1 VSFYSA
7 DPVPSELDPITS
19 EYLSR
24 QLNAIGVALTPG
36 AQVQVPK
43 SGTVPLRAVEGGLV
57 YVPDD
62 GMYACIKTE
71 ADGVAEWIKIAP
83 IEAPEPIEPEPIEPP
98 EVDLSGKTWNDF
110 L

>member
-1 VSFYSA
+1 MSFYSA
-7 DPVPSELDPITS
+7 DPVPAELDPITA

-24 QLNAIGVALTPG
+24 QLNAIGVALAPG

-43 SGTVPLRAVEGGLV
+43 SGVVPERPIEGGLV

-62 GMYACIKTE
+62 GLYACIKTE

-83 IEAPEPIEPEPIEPP
+83 IEPP